1 MSGVRGRVRES
12 VGVRG
17 WKIRKSYR
25 LTCNQVIQYRLVSY
39 ELPTQMRKLKIG
51 GLCFGWIKVGVGI
64 RFGVGVG
71 FNVNENYC
79 NVEHL
84 QYVIILKKANG
95 QNVTK

>member
-1 MSGVRGRVRES
+1 MPPDPITPKE
-12 VGVRG
+12 
-17 WKIRKSYR
+17 KKETLQR
-25 LTCNQVIQYRLVSY
+25 LNQVIQYRLVSY

-71 FNVNENYC
+71 FNVNENDC
-79 NVEHL
+79 IVEHL
-84 QYVIILKKANG
+84 QFGIILKMASR